1 MTASEIVA
9 QSRALCA
16 EVADQL
22 AQLAAKRAA
31 EAVRRERLEADLA
44 DLRASVVAIQA
55 AVKAELNGGE
65 GFLITSNGVTMI
77 KRVRGLPDAR
87 LIAAAP
93 DLLVACQAVLPA
105 LEWCHA
111 QGLQTSGAL
120 EIVRAAIAKA
130 KGE

>member
-65 GFLITSNGVTMI
+65 
-77 KRVRGLPDAR
+77 
-87 LIAAAP
+87 
-93 DLLVACQAVLPA
+93 
-105 LEWCHA
+105 
-111 QGLQTSGAL
+111 
-120 EIVRAAIAKA
+120 
-130 KGE
+130 

>member
-44 DLRASVVAIQA
+44 ELRASVVAIRD
-55 AVKAELNGGE
+55 AVKVELNGGE
-65 GFLITSNGVTMI
+65 
-77 KRVRGLPDAR
+77 
-87 LIAAAP
+87 
-93 DLLVACQAVLPA
+93 
-105 LEWCHA
+105 
-111 QGLQTSGAL
+111 
-120 EIVRAAIAKA
+120 
-130 KGE
+130 

>member
-55 AVKAELNGGE
+55 AVRAELNGGE
-65 GFLITSNGVTMI
+65 
-77 KRVRGLPDAR
+77 
-87 LIAAAP
+87 
-93 DLLVACQAVLPA
+93 
-105 LEWCHA
+105 
-111 QGLQTSGAL
+111 
-120 EIVRAAIAKA
+120 
-130 KGE
+130 

>member
-44 DLRASVVAIQA
+44 ELRASVVAIRD
-55 AVKAELNGGE
+55 AVKAELNRGE
-65 GFLITSNGVTMI
+65 
-77 KRVRGLPDAR
+77 
-87 LIAAAP
+87 
-93 DLLVACQAVLPA
+93 
-105 LEWCHA
+105 
-111 QGLQTSGAL
+111 
-120 EIVRAAIAKA
+120 
-130 KGE
+130 